1 MTKKSVSLTVH
12 TALSQFTALKR
23 VMKTCMHIIRFHLQ
37 ALDKS
42 DWDLARELVRF
53 LRTIDPDEMTG
64 GSQDGGQMVTSA
76 ALRGMTSC
84 PQSPPISAI
93 SAEEEISHLL
103 GTLQGNHSYHFYG
116 PLPLPD
122 LIFHLVC
129 YLIALG
135 LLTIKWFNIM
145 PHLSLFS
152 FCDETLV
159 PVIF

>member
-1 MTKKSVSLTVH
+1 MYWAKRTCLICIVDYR
-12 TALSQFTALKR
+12 TALSQVTALKR
-23 VMKTCMHIIRFHLQ
+23 VMKTCKHIIGFHLQ

-103 GTLQGNHSYHFYG
+103 GTLQGNLVS
-116 PLPLPD
+116 
-122 LIFHLVC
+122 LILLLWASTPTTPARVC
-129 YLIALG
+129 
-135 LLTIKWFNIM
+135 
-145 PHLSLFS
+145 
-152 FCDETLV
+152 V
-159 PVIF
+159 

>member
-1 MTKKSVSLTVH
+1 MTKKSVSLTVR

-103 GTLQGNHSYHFYG
+103 GTLQGNFCVS
-116 PLPLPD
+116 
-122 LIFHLVC
+122 LVLLLWASTPITTSRVC
-129 YLIALG
+129 VNVLG
-135 LLTIKWFNIM
+135 RTNQLESEKRILAIM
-145 PHLSLFS
+145 MRFS
-152 FCDETLV
+152 DTFTK
-159 PVIF
+159 

>member
-1 MTKKSVSLTVH
+1 MEDFYDTFMDTLESLKQGSSD
-12 TALSQFTALKR
+12 LSTLLSTFN
-23 VMKTCMHIIRFHLQ
+23 
-37 ALDKS
+37 
-42 DWDLARELVRF
+42 
-53 LRTIDPDEMTG
+53 DEG
-64 GSQDGGQMVTSA
+64 TSNY
-76 ALRGMTSC
+76 LIVFMRLLTSLNIKA
-84 PQSPPISAI
+84 QH
-93 SAEEEISHLL
+93 E
-103 GTLQGNHSYHFYG
+103 FYQVQ
-116 PLPLPD
+116 PD